1 MASKP
6 EFRDHVL
13 DLLAPLGPVT
23 ARRMF
28 GGFGIYLDGVMF
40 ALIADDVLYLKV
52 DDRTRADYEAAGSVP
67 FRPRQKGKT
76 FTMPYWEAPL
86 AALEDGDELSVWAN
100 GALDAARR
108 AKAGGKGAGG
118 RRRR

>member
-1 MASKP
+1 MAAKP

-28 GGFGIYLDGVMF
+28 GGFGITLDGVMF

-52 DDRTRADYEAAGSVP
+52 DDRTRPDYEAAGAAEPAANFGTSP
-67 FRPRQKGKT
+67 RPC
-76 FTMPYWEAPL
+76 
-86 AALEDGDELSVWAN
+86 D
-100 GALDAARR
+100 
-108 AKAGGKGAGG
+108 
-118 RRRR
+118 

>member
-52 DDRTRADYEAAGSVP
+52 DDRTRPDYEAAGSTP
-67 FRPRQKGKT
+67 FRPRHKGKP
-76 FTMPYWEAPL
+76 FPLPDWEAPI
-86 AALEDGDELSVWAN
+86 AALEHGDELSDWAN
-100 GALDAARR
+100 GALGAARR
-108 AKAGGKGAGG
+108 A
-118 RRRR
+118 

>member
-1 MASKP
+1 MASSA

-40 ALIADDVLYLKV
+40 ALIADDILYLKV
-52 DDRTRADYEAAGSVP
+52 DDRTRPDYEAAGSAP
-67 FRPRQKGKT
+67 FRPRPRGKP
-76 FTMPYWEAPL
+76 FTMA
-86 AALEDGDELSVWAN
+86 DT
-100 GALDAARR
+100 
-108 AKAGGKGAGG
+108 KGP
-118 RRRR
+118 

>member
-1 MASKP
+1 MASRP
-6 EFRDHVL
+6 EFGDHVL

-40 ALIADDVLYLKV
+40 ALIADDILYLKV
-52 DDRTRADYEAAGSVP
+52 DDRTRPDYEAAGSAP
-67 FRPRQKGKT
+67 FRPRQKGKP

-86 AALEDGDELSVWAN
+86 GALEDGDELCAWAN
-100 GALDAARR
+100 GALGAARR
-108 AKAGGKGAGG
+108 AKAGKSPAD
-118 RRRR
+118 RRPDR